1 MSDAS
6 LLRSGLKRDRSTL
19 VMGGLG
25 IALGIGALTC
35 FLALGLGLRTDV
47 IDGLVGELPVGTLD
61 VKPSGSSVLM
71 GLLGSQK
78 SQGMG
83 PVVEPAKIQGL
94 EETPGVARVVPRIRV
109 DVPMMAWGLQKELN
123 LPKPVAVDVFATGLP
138 TDWVTDDVQ
147 PGHVFAD
154 PGKGKVIPVLVSRR
168 LVNMANSALA
178 ATVKVNLTP
187 KLLAGLEFRLMVGR
201 SYMTGGIRGPGKGR
215 TVTCKIVG
223 VSDKA
228 ITLGVS
234 VPEGVAERWNRE
246 FEKAPRPVA
255 GAWVQLSETRQMA
268 SVVAAIESYGL
279 QVDEGPRLVGLVI
292 DGLLAGL
299 VLVAGLL
306 LLLAAMIIAQT
317 FYSRVAMRRRE
328 YGLYRALGAPRGLIY
343 RLVLGEALIA
353 GGISGCLG
361 VLLGFGAAYGIE
373 STTLAALPDLP
384 FELNA
389 LALYHPGLGLLGVAL
404 ALSFALLGALGPAA
418 RAASVDPAE
427 ALELS

>member
-1 MSDAS
+1 MSETS

-19 VMGGLG
+19 LMGSLG
-25 IALGIGALTC
+25 IALGIGSLTC
-35 FLALGLGLRTDV
+35 FLVLGLGLRTFV

-71 GLLGSQK
+71 GLLGNEK
-78 SQGMG
+78 SRGMG
-83 PVVEPAKIQGL
+83 PVIEAAKIQGL
-94 EETPGVARVVPRIRV
+94 VQTDGVAEVVPRLRV

-138 TDWVTDDVQ
+138 EQWVAEDVQ

-154 PGKGKVIPVLVSRR
+154 PGKGQVIPVLISRR
-168 LVNMANSALA
+168 LVTMANSALA

-187 KLLAGLEFRLMVGR
+187 KLLAGLQFRLMIGK

-215 TVTCKIVG
+215 AVTCKIVG

-246 FEKAPRPVA
+246 FQKEPRPVA
-255 GAWVQLSETRQMA
+255 GAWVRLSETRAM
-268 SVVAAIESYGL
+268 SRVVEAIESYGL
-279 QVDEGPRLVGLVI
+279 QVDEGPRLVGIVI
-292 DGLLAGL
+292 NGVLAGL
-299 VLVAGLL
+299 VLVASLL

-328 YGLYRALGAPRGLIY
+328 YGLYRALGAPRRLIY
-343 RLVLGEALIA
+343 RLVLSEALIA
-353 GGISGCLG
+353 GGVAGFLG
-361 VLLGFGAAYGIE
+361 VIVGFGAAYAIE
-373 STTLAALPDLP
+373 MSTLAALPELP
-384 FELNA
+384 FELTA
-389 LALYHPGLGLLGVAL
+389 IALYHPGLILLGIGL
-404 ALSFALLGALGPAA
+404 ALCFAFLGALGPAA
-418 RAASVDPAE
+418 RAAAVDPAE